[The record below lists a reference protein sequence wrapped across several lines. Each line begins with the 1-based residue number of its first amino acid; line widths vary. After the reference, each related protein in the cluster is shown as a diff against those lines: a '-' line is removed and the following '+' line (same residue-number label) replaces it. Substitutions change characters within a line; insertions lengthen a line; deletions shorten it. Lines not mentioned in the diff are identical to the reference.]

1 MMKRLL
7 LTMAGGLFVAMML
20 GACAS
25 PAPRP
30 THYWESNASTKQ
42 YNADNSACEAQA
54 QLDANGKLDPDST
67 SFTAY
72 RDCMIQQGYT
82 LRTY

>member
-7 LTMAGGLFVAMML
+7 LTMAG
-20 GACAS
+20 
-25 PAPRP
+25 
-30 THYWESNASTKQ
+30 
-42 YNADNSACEAQA
+42 
-54 QLDANGKLDPDST
+54 DPDST

-72 RDCMIQQGYT
+72 RDCMIEQGYT